1 MNADLFGYIAATLTT
16 ISFFPQALKTLRSR
30 DTHAISLRMYLLF
43 TSGVAFWSIYG
54 WMVGDGPVLIANL
67 ITLIPAVIV
76 LGLKLLSYRKRKTSI
91 NPFNLKTIIDIFLR
105 KSSIVSSL

>member
-54 WMVGDGPVLIANL
+54 WMVADGPVLIANL

-91 NPFNLKTIIDIFLR
+91 NPFNLK
-105 KSSIVSSL
+105 

>member
-1 MNADLFGYIAATLTT
+1 MEPDFIGYIAASLTT

-30 DTHAISLRMYLLF
+30 DTQSISLRMYLLF
-43 TSGVAFWSIYG
+43 TTGVGFWSIYG

-76 LGLKLLSYRKRKTSI
+76 LFIKLTSLSNRKR
-91 NPFNLKTIIDIFLR
+91 
-105 KSSIVSSL
+105 